1 MPRMGVSTTAKRGD
15 ARGTS
20 RQPSHLQHEVI
31 GVLLI
36 TLSLLFLLSLLS
48 FSPNDRLLFGAGSST
63 AVEGAEAASGPTKNM
78 IGTVGATIATA
89 LFWLI
94 GGGAYL
100 LPFLLAMLGARCFVE
115 GALSVTLRSAG
126 GSFAALLFLSGLLH

>member
-1 MPRMGVSTTAKRGD
+1 MPPMGVSTTVKRGD

-20 RQPSHLQHEVI
+20 RQPSHLQHEVV

-36 TLSLLFLLSLLS
+36 TLSLLTLLSLVS
-48 FSPNDRLLFGAGSST
+48 FSPADRLLFGAGSPT
-63 AVEGAEAASGPTKNM
+63 TTDGVEAGPLGSNRNM

-89 LFWLI
+89 LFWLV

-100 LPFLLAMLGARCFVE
+100 LR
-115 GALSVTLRSAG
+115 GALSRARSLSRSGAR
-126 GSFAALLFLSGLLH
+126 AAPLPPCCS